1 MKRTLALAVLMAL
14 AILPAL
20 SVTEAW
26 ARAGG
31 GSSSGSRGSRSY
43 TAPAQPSSPVS
54 PRQPSS
60 PAVSPAQPR
69 PGWGGM
75 MGGMLGGLL
84 LGGLLGGLLFGGG
97 FGSGIGLMEIV
108 IIAGLGWV
116 AFSYMRRRQAA
127 APSGYAMAGGGYT
140 GSAPRDDAAM
150 AARYGSGTPVGGT
163 ATLEP
168 PTGPSDLER
177 GLGHVRQMDAGFDPR
192 AFAETASDVFFKV
205 QGAWTAR
212 DLRSVSASL
221 TPEMQAQLQRD
232 CDRLRAE
239 QKINRLEEHRG
250 AQRRGHRGLAGDRPG
265 LCDRA
270 LPGEPARLHHRRER
284 RPGARRQPH
293 RAGEVRG
300 VLDLRPSR
308 RARPL
313 PPHRHPAG
321 LGGGVREGAI

>member
-108 IIAGLGWV
+108 IIAGLGWF
-116 AFSYMRRRQAA
+116 AISYMRRRQAA

-212 DLRSVSASL
+212 DLQSVSASL

-239 QKINRLEEHRG
+239 QKINRLENIAVRSAEITEAWQETGQDFVTVHF
-250 AQRRGHRGLAGDRPG
+250 LASLLDYTT
-265 LCDRA
+265 D
-270 LPGEPARLHHRRER
+270 ES
-284 RPGARRQPH
+284 GAR
-293 RAGEVRG
+293 
-300 VLDLRPSR
+300 VLDGSRTEPVKFEEYWTFVRPVGPGPFR
-308 RARPL
+308 L
-313 PPHRHPAG
+313 T
-321 LGGGVREGAI
+321 AIQQA

>member
-54 PRQPSS
+54 PGQPSS
-60 PAVSPAQPR
+60 PAVSPTQPR

-108 IIAGLGWV
+108 IIAGLGWF
-116 AFSYMRRRQAA
+116 ALSYMRRRQAA
-127 APSGYAMAGGGYT
+127 APSGYAMAGGGHT

-177 GLGHVRQMDAGFDPR
+177 GLGHVRQMDASFDPR

-239 QKINRLEEHRG
+239 QKINRLENIAVRSAEITEAWQETGQDFVTVHF
-250 AQRRGHRGLAGDRPG
+250 LASLLDYTT
-265 LCDRA
+265 D
-270 LPGEPARLHHRRER
+270 ES
-284 RPGARRQPH
+284 GAR
-293 RAGEVRG
+293 
-300 VLDLRPSR
+300 VLDGSRTEPVKFEEYWTFVRPVGPGPFRLS
-308 RARPL
+308 
-313 PPHRHPAG
+313 
-321 LGGGVREGAI
+321 AIQQA

>member
-14 AILPAL
+14 AILPVL

-43 TAPAQPSSPVS
+43 TAPARPDSGAVS
-54 PRQPSS
+54 PSRPSS

-108 IIAGLGWV
+108 IIAGLAWF
-116 AFSYMRRRQAA
+116 AISYMKRRQAA
-127 APSGYAMAGGGYT
+127 ASSGYAMAGGGY
-140 GSAPRDDAAM
+140 GGPAPRDDAAM
-150 AARYGSGTPVGGT
+150 AARYGSATPGGGT

-168 PTGPSDLER
+168 PAGPSDLER
-177 GLGHVRQMDAGFDPR
+177 GLGHVRQMDASFDPR

-212 DLRSVSASL
+212 DLRTVSAHL

-239 QKINRLEEHRG
+239 QKINRLENIAVRSAEVTEAWQETGQDFVTVHF
-250 AQRRGHRGLAGDRPG
+250 LASLLDYTT
-265 LCDRA
+265 D
-270 LPGEPARLHHRRER
+270 ES
-284 RPGARRQPH
+284 GAR
-293 RAGEVRG
+293 
-300 VLDLRPSR
+300 VLDGSRTEPVKFEEYWTFVRPVGPGPFRLS
-308 RARPL
+308 
-313 PPHRHPAG
+313 
-321 LGGGVREGAI
+321 AIQQA